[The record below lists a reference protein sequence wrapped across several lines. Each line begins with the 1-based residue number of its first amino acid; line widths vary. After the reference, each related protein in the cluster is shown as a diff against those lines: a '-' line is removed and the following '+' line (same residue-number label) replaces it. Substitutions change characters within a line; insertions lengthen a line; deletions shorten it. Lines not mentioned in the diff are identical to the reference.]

1 MPNPPNLIET
11 KPILYVEDDADDV
24 FSMERAFARVGIKNS
39 LHCTAIVNDAFDFI
53 HNKDAR
59 KGGIGAA
66 LVLLDLNLPGGSGFD
81 LLKRIRTTPPTSAVP
96 VIVVTGSHEER
107 DIRRAALLGA
117 NGYLVKPDDPEAL
130 LQIVKTIQDYWL
142 GNDQFIRQAAG
153 IPFQEIR
160 AR

>member
-11 KPILYVEDDADDV
+11 KPILYLEDNADDV
-24 FSMERAFARVGIKNS
+24 FSMERAFARVGIKNT
-39 LHCTAIVNDAFDFI
+39 LHCTADVNEAFEFV
-53 HNKDAR
+53 HTKDAR
-59 KGGIGAA
+59 KNSVGAA

-81 LLKRIRTTPPTSAVP
+81 LLKRIRTSPATSTVP
-96 VIVVTGSHEER
+96 VIVLTGSHEES

-117 NGYLVKPDDPEAL
+117 NGYLVKPDEPEAL
-130 LQIVKTIQDYWL
+130 LQIVKTIHDYWL